1 MVLKQFN
8 KFYFTGQ
15 KLKKNGYK
23 NLKKKKTVGHPV
35 FEVNKTQEILK
46 EELNVEKINRTE
58 VYIFS
63 LLKTSRNIDIFTT

>member
-1 MVLKQFN
+1 M
-8 KFYFTGQ
+8 
-15 KLKKNGYK
+15 
-23 NLKKKKTVGHPV
+23 

-46 EELNVEKINRTE
+46 EELNIEKINRTE